1 MVDDMKRDPAPK
13 ETVLSFIRA
22 LNAKD
27 YDEAQRHVSGDFS
40 FRSPVLEILDP
51 DGYFKSMKQ
60 LMIRYEI
67 RKVFADSEDVCLFYD
82 YTIGGVT
89 RFGCGWY
96 RVKGGKISS
105 LRILSDVPPGA
116 APGGK

>member
-40 FRSPVLEILDP
+40 FRSPVLEIPDP

-67 RKVFADSEDVCLFYD
+67 RKVFADIRRIASWMTSTSFDRTRNTPSSRGTTRQVWRAKRLSEH
-82 YTIGGVT
+82 
-89 RFGCGWY
+89 R
-96 RVKGGKISS
+96 
-105 LRILSDVPPGA
+105 
-116 APGGK
+116 